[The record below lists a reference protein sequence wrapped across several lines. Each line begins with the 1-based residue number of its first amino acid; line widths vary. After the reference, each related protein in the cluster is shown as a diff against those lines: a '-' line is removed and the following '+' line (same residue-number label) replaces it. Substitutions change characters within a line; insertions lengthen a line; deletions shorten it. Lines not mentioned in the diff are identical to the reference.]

1 MRETLSKRQKGKAK
15 TKVAVT
21 RAGSKPVSK
30 KKKELKKKPVSS
42 HTASALK
49 QRKISTAK
57 VARKVAKNSRIKKA
71 VKNARIKK
79 VVKNARIKK
88 AVKKATKTSLRRPAP
103 KAASRPAK
111 TRKKIVAKTQKKVI
125 ARARKKI
132 VAKTQKKVIARA
144 QKKIV
149 AKTQKKVIARAQ
161 KKIVAKTQ
169 KKVIAR
175 APKKVVAKKRV
186 KTKSLRRLPMIVS
199 QAPPPPE
206 PPRRLVTSGA
216 LRAFEQAVKVF
227 NRRHF
232 EDAKAMFET
241 VLAKYPGDVEI
252 VARAQ
257 MYIQVCKQKL
267 EQETK
272 VAAPRNAEEL
282 YDHGVFALNIGDFT
296 QARAFF
302 EKALRLHPDAP
313 HLLYSLAATH
323 AQTGAH
329 EEALNYL
336 KRSIQIQP
344 RFRSQAYNDADF
356 SELRDNRQF
365 LELVGLTSP
374 FDLLES
380 KR

>member
-1 MRETLSKRQKGKAK
+1 MRETLSKRQKGKTK
-15 TKVAVT
+15 NKVAAT
-21 RAGSKPVSK
+21 RVSSKLVSK
-30 KKKELKKKPVSS
+30 KKKELKKKPAS
-42 HTASALK
+42 TASGSK

-57 VARKVAKNSRIKKA
+57 VARKVAKTI
-71 VKNARIKK
+71 
-79 VVKNARIKK
+79 RIKK
-88 AVKKATKTSLRRPAP
+88 AVKKTPKSSLKRSTPKT
-103 KAASRPAK
+103 ASRPAR
-111 TRKKIVAKTQKKVI
+111 T
-125 ARARKKI
+125 
-132 VAKTQKKVIARA
+132 

-149 AKTQKKVIARAQ
+149 AKNQ
-161 KKIVAKTQ
+161 
-169 KKVIAR
+169 
-175 APKKVVAKKRV
+175 KKVVAKKRV
-186 KTKSLRRLPMIVS
+186 KAKSLRRLPMIVS

-206 PPRRLVTSGA
+206 PPRRQVTSGA

-227 NRRHF
+227 NRRRF
-232 EDAKAMFET
+232 DDAKAMFES
-241 VLAKYPGDVEI
+241 VLLKFPGDIEI
-252 VARAQ
+252 VARTQ

-272 VAAPRNAEEL
+272 PSAPHNADEL

-296 QARAFF
+296 QARVFF
-302 EKALRLHPDAP
+302 EKALRLHPDEP

-323 AQTGAH
+323 AQTGSH

-344 RFRSQAYNDADF
+344 RFRAQAYNDADF
-356 SELRDNRQF
+356 SGLRDNRKF

>member
-1 MRETLSKRQKGKAK
+1 MRETLSKRQKGKVK
-15 TKVAVT
+15 NKVAAA
-21 RAGSKPVSK
+21 RASSKPVSK
-30 KKKELKKKPVSS
+30 KKKELKKKPASS
-42 HTASALK
+42 HTASGSK
-49 QRKISTAK
+49 QHKISTAK
-57 VARKVAKNSRIKKA
+57 VARVARKVAKNVR
-71 VKNARIKK
+71 V
-79 VVKNARIKK
+79 KK
-88 AVKKATKTSLRRPAP
+88 AVKKTPKASLRRPAP
-103 KAASRPAK
+103 KATARPAK
-111 TRKKIVAKTQKKVI
+111 T
-125 ARARKKI
+125 
-132 VAKTQKKVIARA
+132 

-149 AKTQKKVIARAQ
+149 AKTQKKV
-161 KKIVAKTQ
+161 
-169 KKVIAR
+169 
-175 APKKVVAKKRV
+175 VAKKRV
-186 KTKSLRRLPMIVS
+186 KAKTLRRLPMIVS
-199 QAPPPPE
+199 KAPPPPE
-206 PPRRLVTSGA
+206 PPRRQVTSGA

-241 VLAKYPGDVEI
+241 VQLKYPGDLEI

-272 VAAPRNAEEL
+272 SAAPRNAEEL

-296 QARAFF
+296 QARSFF

-344 RFRSQAYNDADF
+344 RFRAQAYNDADF
-356 SELRDNRQF
+356 SGLRDNRQF
-365 LELVGLTSP
+365 LELIGLTSP

>member
-1 MRETLSKRQKGKAK
+1 VKKVQIKNAVK
-15 TKVAVT
+15 TA
-21 RAGSKPVSK
+21 
-30 KKKELKKKPVSS
+30 
-42 HTASALK
+42 
-49 QRKISTAK
+49 
-57 VARKVAKNSRIKKA
+57 RIKKA
-71 VKNARIKK
+71 VKKVQIKK
-79 VVKNARIKK
+79 VLKNARIKK
-88 AVKKATKTSLRRPAP
+88 AVKKAPKTSLRRLGA

-111 TRKKIVAKTQKKVI
+111 TRKKIVARPRKKVI
-125 ARARKKI
+125 
-132 VAKTQKKVIARA
+132 AKTQKKI
-144 QKKIV
+144 
-149 AKTQKKVIARAQ
+149 
-161 KKIVAKTQ
+161 
-169 KKVIAR
+169 
-175 APKKVVAKKRV
+175 VAKKRV

-206 PPRRLVTSGA
+206 PPRRQVTSGA

-232 EDAKAMFET
+232 EDAKTMFET

-267 EQETK
+267 EHETK
-272 VAAPRNAEEL
+272 AASPRNADEL

-296 QARAFF
+296 QARVFF
-302 EKALRLHPDAP
+302 EKALRLHPDEP

-356 SELRDNRQF
+356 SGLRDNRQF

>member
-1 MRETLSKRQKGKAK
+1 MRETLSKRQKGKVK
-15 TKVAVT
+15 NKVAAA
-21 RAGSKPVSK
+21 RASSKLVSK
-30 KKKELKKKPVSS
+30 KKKELKKKPASS
-42 HTASALK
+42 HTASGSK
-49 QRKISTAK
+49 QHKISTAK
-57 VARKVAKNSRIKKA
+57 VARVARKVAKNVR
-71 VKNARIKK
+71 V
-79 VVKNARIKK
+79 KK
-88 AVKKATKTSLRRPAP
+88 AVKKTPKASLRRPAP
-103 KAASRPAK
+103 KATAGPAK
-111 TRKKIVAKTQKKVI
+111 T
-125 ARARKKI
+125 
-132 VAKTQKKVIARA
+132 

-149 AKTQKKVIARAQ
+149 AKTQKKV
-161 KKIVAKTQ
+161 
-169 KKVIAR
+169 
-175 APKKVVAKKRV
+175 VAKKRV
-186 KTKSLRRLPMIVS
+186 KAKTLRRLPMIVS
-199 QAPPPPE
+199 KAPPPPE
-206 PPRRLVTSGA
+206 PPRRQVTSGA

-227 NRRHF
+227 NRRQF

-241 VLAKYPGDVEI
+241 VQLKYPGDLEI

-272 VAAPRNAEEL
+272 SSAPRNADEL

-296 QARAFF
+296 QARSFF

-336 KRSIQIQP
+336 KLSIQIQP
-344 RFRSQAYNDADF
+344 RFRAQAYNDADF
-356 SELRDNRQF
+356 SGLRDNRQF
-365 LELVGLTSP
+365 LELIGLTSP

>member
-1 MRETLSKRQKGKAK
+1 MRETLSKGQKGKVK
-15 TKVAVT
+15 NKVAAA
-21 RAGSKPVSK
+21 RASSKPVSK
-30 KKKELKKKPVSS
+30 KKKELKKKPASS
-42 HTASALK
+42 HTASGSK
-49 QRKISTAK
+49 QHKISTAK
-57 VARKVAKNSRIKKA
+57 VARVARKVAKNVR
-71 VKNARIKK
+71 V
-79 VVKNARIKK
+79 KK
-88 AVKKATKTSLRRPAP
+88 AVKKTPKASLRRPAP
-103 KAASRPAK
+103 KATARPAK
-111 TRKKIVAKTQKKVI
+111 T
-125 ARARKKI
+125 
-132 VAKTQKKVIARA
+132 

-149 AKTQKKVIARAQ
+149 AKTQKKI
-161 KKIVAKTQ
+161 
-169 KKVIAR
+169 
-175 APKKVVAKKRV
+175 VAKKRV
-186 KTKSLRRLPMIVS
+186 KAKTLRRLPIIIS
-199 QAPPPPE
+199 KAPPPPE
-206 PPRRLVTSGA
+206 PPRRQVTSGA

-227 NRRHF
+227 NRRQF

-241 VLAKYPGDVEI
+241 VQLKYPGDLEI

-272 VAAPRNAEEL
+272 SAAPRNAEEL
-282 YDHGVFALNIGDFT
+282 YDHGVFALNIGDCT
-296 QARAFF
+296 QARSFF

-344 RFRSQAYNDADF
+344 RFRAQAYNDADF
-356 SELRDNRQF
+356 SGLRDNRQF
-365 LELVGLTSP
+365 LELIGLTSP

>member
-1 MRETLSKRQKGKAK
+1 MRETLSKRQKGKVK
-15 TKVAVT
+15 NKVAAA
-21 RAGSKPVSK
+21 RASSKLVSK
-30 KKKELKKKPVSS
+30 KKKELKKKPASS
-42 HTASALK
+42 HTTSGSK
-49 QRKISTAK
+49 QHKISTAK
-57 VARKVAKNSRIKKA
+57 VARVARKVAKNVR
-71 VKNARIKK
+71 V
-79 VVKNARIKK
+79 KK
-88 AVKKATKTSLRRPAP
+88 AVKKTPKASLRRPAP
-103 KAASRPAK
+103 KATARPAK
-111 TRKKIVAKTQKKVI
+111 T
-125 ARARKKI
+125 
-132 VAKTQKKVIARA
+132 

-149 AKTQKKVIARAQ
+149 AKTQKKV
-161 KKIVAKTQ
+161 
-169 KKVIAR
+169 
-175 APKKVVAKKRV
+175 VAKKRV
-186 KTKSLRRLPMIVS
+186 KAKTLRRLPMIVS
-199 QAPPPPE
+199 KAPPPPE
-206 PPRRLVTSGA
+206 PPRRQVTSGA

-232 EDAKAMFET
+232 EDAKAMFES
-241 VLAKYPGDVEI
+241 VQLKYPGDLEI

-257 MYIQVCKQKL
+257 MYIQVCKQKV

-272 VAAPRNAEEL
+272 SAAPRNAEEL

-296 QARAFF
+296 QARSFF

-344 RFRSQAYNDADF
+344 RFRAQAYNDADF
-356 SELRDNRQF
+356 SGLRDNRQF
-365 LELVGLTSP
+365 LELIGLTSP

>member
-1 MRETLSKRQKGKAK
+1 MRETLSKHQKGKVK
-15 TKVAVT
+15 NKVAAA
-21 RAGSKPVSK
+21 RASSKLVSK
-30 KKKELKKKPVSS
+30 KKKELKKKPASS
-42 HTASALK
+42 HTASGSK
-49 QRKISTAK
+49 QHKISTAK
-57 VARKVAKNSRIKKA
+57 VARVARKVAKNVR
-71 VKNARIKK
+71 V
-79 VVKNARIKK
+79 KK
-88 AVKKATKTSLRRPAP
+88 AVKKTPKASLRRPAP
-103 KAASRPAK
+103 KATAGPAK
-111 TRKKIVAKTQKKVI
+111 T
-125 ARARKKI
+125 
-132 VAKTQKKVIARA
+132 

-149 AKTQKKVIARAQ
+149 AK
-161 KKIVAKTQ
+161 
-169 KKVIAR
+169 
-175 APKKVVAKKRV
+175 KRV
-186 KTKSLRRLPMIVS
+186 KAKTLRRLPMIVS
-199 QAPPPPE
+199 KAPPPPE
-206 PPRRLVTSGA
+206 PPRRQVTSGA

-227 NRRHF
+227 NRRQF

-241 VLAKYPGDVEI
+241 VQLKYPGDLEI

-272 VAAPRNAEEL
+272 SAAPRNAEEL

-323 AQTGAH
+323 AQTGSH

-344 RFRSQAYNDADF
+344 RFRSQAYNDNDF
-356 SELRDNRQF
+356 SGLRDNRQF
-365 LELVGLTSP
+365 LELIGLTSP
-374 FDLLES
+374 FDLLEL

>member
-1 MRETLSKRQKGKAK
+1 MRETLSKGQKGKVK
-15 TKVAVT
+15 NKVAAA
-21 RAGSKPVSK
+21 RASSKPVSK
-30 KKKELKKKPVSS
+30 KKKELKKKPASS
-42 HTASALK
+42 NTASGSK
-49 QRKISTAK
+49 QQKISTAK
-57 VARKVAKNSRIKKA
+57 VARKVAKN
-71 VKNARIKK
+71 AR
-79 VVKNARIKK
+79 VKK
-88 AVKKATKTSLRRPAP
+88 AVKKTPKASLRRPAS
-103 KAASRPAK
+103 KTTARPAK
-111 TRKKIVAKTQKKVI
+111 T
-125 ARARKKI
+125 
-132 VAKTQKKVIARA
+132 

-149 AKTQKKVIARAQ
+149 AKTQKKV
-161 KKIVAKTQ
+161 
-169 KKVIAR
+169 
-175 APKKVVAKKRV
+175 VAKKRV
-186 KTKSLRRLPMIVS
+186 KAKTLRRLPIIVS
-199 QAPPPPE
+199 KAPTPPDA
-206 PPRRLVTSGA
+206 PRRQVTSGA

-227 NRRHF
+227 NRRQF
-232 EDAKAMFET
+232 EDAKGMFES
-241 VLAKYPGDVEI
+241 VQLKYLGDLEI

-272 VAAPRNAEEL
+272 SATPRNAEEL

-296 QARAFF
+296 QARSFF

-336 KRSIQIQP
+336 KRSIQVQP
-344 RFRSQAYNDADF
+344 RFRTQAYNDADF
-356 SELRDNRQF
+356 SGLRDNRQF